1 MLSNADWD
9 KMTDDEFANA
19 WKLDN
24 EEQEL
29 LRSLENGE
37 WVSVPNFEER
47 KRELQEMAKAQMT
60 QQTIEVNLSMQD
72 ADKIRD
78 LAEQSQISIN
88 LFAQEII
95 HRYLGGELV
104 EKQS

>member
-1 MLSNADWD
+1 MLSNVNWD
-9 KMTDDEFANA
+9 KMTDEEFATA

-24 EEQEL
+24 EEQAL

-37 WVSVPNFEER
+37 WINVPNFEER
-47 KRELQEMAKAQMT
+47 KRELQEIAKAQLT
-60 QQTIEVNLSMQD
+60 RQTLEVNLSLQD
-72 ADKIRD
+72 ADKISD
-78 LAEQSQISIN
+78 LAKQSQIPVA
-88 LFAQEII
+88 LLAQEII

>member
-9 KMTDDEFANA
+9 TMTDEEFATA
-19 WKLDN
+19 WKLDD
-24 EEQEL
+24 EEHEL

-47 KRELQEMAKAQMT
+47 KRELQEMAAAQLAC
-60 QQTIEVNLSMQD
+60 QTLEVNLSPQD
-72 ADKIRD
+72 ADKISV
-78 LAEQSQISIN
+78 LAKQSKIPVAVLAQQII
-88 LFAQEII
+88 Q
-95 HRYLGGELV
+95 RYLGGELV